1 MQAHLQRTV
10 EVRVNDLGMSTVR
23 LAEGRPI
30 LFLSR
35 CNPIKEKK

>member
-1 MQAHLQRTV
+1 MIGDRRTT
-10 EVRVNDLGMSTVR
+10 EVNDLGMSTVR

-35 CNPIKEKK
+35 CNPVKEKK